1 LPLFEQMLPRM
12 RYVGEIGLDGGP
24 EYRRHWP
31 DQEQVFSRV
40 LELCARAG
48 GRIMTIHSR
57 RAATPVLD
65 ALQARPGAGI
75 AILHWFSGTQ
85 KELSRAVDLG
95 CWFSTGPAM
104 LAGEKGRSLVMKM
117 PRDRVLTESDGPFAQ
132 VDGRAAWPWDADRAV
147 ETLAQIWSQPVNE
160 VRRQL
165 LDNLRRLTKSLA

>member
-1 LPLFEQMLPRM
+1 M

>member
-1 LPLFEQMLPRM
+1 
-12 RYVGEIGLDGGP
+12 
-24 EYRRHWP
+24 
-31 DQEQVFSRV
+31 
-40 LELCARAG
+40 
-48 GRIMTIHSR
+48 
-57 RAATPVLD
+57 
-65 ALQARPGAGI
+65 
-75 AILHWFSGTQ
+75 
-85 KELSRAVDLG
+85 
-95 CWFSTGPAM
+95 M